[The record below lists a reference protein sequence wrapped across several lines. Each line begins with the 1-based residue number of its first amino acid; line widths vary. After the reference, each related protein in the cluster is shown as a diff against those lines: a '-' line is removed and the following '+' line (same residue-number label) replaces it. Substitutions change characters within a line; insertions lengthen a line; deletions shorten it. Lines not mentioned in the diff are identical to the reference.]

1 MPGSLPELFR
11 YDNSPSHRVQDLQQL
26 GRVIRRAADSF
37 LAGRVTT
44 LAISS
49 KTHWRTR
56 RRGWRARAA
65 RHVGVTRV
73 TRATR
78 AARYPDAGPW
88 ALDAALGPFF
98 PRLAQPSGWA
108 FLCAAQRGHSTNA
121 K

>member
-1 MPGSLPELFR
+1 MATGESGCKGQALIPASR
-11 YDNSPSHRVQDLQQL
+11 QN
-26 GRVIRRAADSF
+26 A
-37 LAGRVTT
+37 LATALESR
-44 LAISS
+44 
-49 KTHWRTR
+49 
-56 RRGWRARAA
+56 RARAA